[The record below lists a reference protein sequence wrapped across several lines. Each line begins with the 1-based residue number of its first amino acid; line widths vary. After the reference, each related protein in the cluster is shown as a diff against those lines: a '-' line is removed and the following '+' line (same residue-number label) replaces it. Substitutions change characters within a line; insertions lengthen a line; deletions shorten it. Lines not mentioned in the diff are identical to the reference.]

1 MKVKVLV
8 ALSCPTLCDSME
20 LTKLLCPWDSPGKNT
35 GVGCYSILQGI
46 CPTQGSNPGL
56 LHCRQILCHLSYR
69 GGPKIHYFKVSFA
82 LTYFHVS
89 RDNIDKEILDLY
101 CFLVLLSIKQPLKW
115 SEVKWSHSVMSY
127 SLWPR
132 GLEPIRLLCP
142 WDSPGKNTGVGCHFL
157 LQGSSQPRDRTQV
170 SCIVGRFFA
179 IWATGEVQRFIISK

>member
-1 MKVKVLV
+1 MLV

-46 CPTQGSNPGL
+46 FPTQGSNPGL

-115 SEVKWSHSVMSY
+115 SEVKSLSHVRLFVTPWTVAYQAALSMGFSRQEYWS
-127 SLWPR
+127 
-132 GLEPIRLLCP
+132 GLPFP
-142 WDSPGKNTGVGCHFL
+142 SPGIFPT
-157 LQGSSQPRDRTQV
+157 QGSNQ
-170 SCIVGRFFA
+170 
-179 IWATGEVQRFIISK
+179 SKIKTFKGNQT